1 MVILKQMERS
11 QLSEIVK
18 RLKEYFKQEQDVSL
32 AFIFGSVARGFAGE
46 NSDFDIAVYLKDR
59 DKEIKVWR
67 DILRIV
73 NEEVDLIEL
82 NDAPATLVSN
92 VLKTG
97 IPLTI
102 KDRDL
107 YWQLY
112 LSASA
117 EAEDFANF
125 SKDYWEIYK
134 RSASLSPEDKTR
146 LLERLQYLKAELQDM
161 GEVEKLTFDEYR
173 DDKVKRRNIERWA
186 ENICNATL
194 DIAKIILA
202 SERKQMPKT
211 YEQALTDFGRL
222 IGLIEVENEMF
233 SSFSRLRNILAH
245 EYMEVLYERIRQ
257 FIKESP
263 PLYDKVFAFLDK
275 YV

>member
-1 MVILKQMERS
+1 MKQS

-102 KDRDL
+102 KDRYL

-146 LLERLQYLKAELQDM
+146 LLERIQYLKAELQDM

-194 DIAKIILA
+194 DIAKITLA

-275 YV
+275 YI